1 MTCSGHSFR
10 TFIQSADRL
19 DNWHSLLY
27 TLCVLT
33 AVSQGAPECKIN
45 ELSTIEIDA
54 PNNEKYLRPSCHRLR
69 HQIPIDQHS

>member
-1 MTCSGHSFR
+1 MPCSGHSFR

-45 ELSTIEIDA
+45 ELSTIEIDVWTLA
-54 PNNEKYLRPSCHRLR
+54 TKQWEIS
-69 HQIPIDQHS
+69 

>member
-27 TLCVLT
+27 TLYVLT

-45 ELSTIEIDA
+45 ELSTIEIDVWTLA
-54 PNNEKYLRPSCHRLR
+54 TKQWEIS
-69 HQIPIDQHS
+69 